1 MDHEV
6 GGRLALVRMV
16 LPGGRPPTWCCL
28 QNACCCTVG
37 VRLKGESNLLI
48 CRPPTSYSTKNAL
61 NFTVGVRL
69 KGESNLLICRPPT
82 CYSTKNALNFTVGVR
97 LKGHPFSGLAI
108 IL

>member
-6 GGRLALVRMV
+6 GGQLALVRMV

-37 VRLKGESNLLI
+37 VRLKGESNLL
-48 CRPPTSYSTKNAL
+48 S
-61 NFTVGVRL
+61 
-69 KGESNLLICRPPT
+69 CRPPT

-97 LKGHPFSGLAI
+97 LKRKAIRLPSPFSRTPTSNSEI
-108 IL
+108 FR